1 MKKNLDT
8 RQEKGASPESRQAF
22 KKFNE
27 LPQSKPVFFFS
38 ADIIVL
44 LYCCAPRIAP
54 LIVGDIDLNYLI
66 TE

>member
-27 LPQSKPVFFFS
+27 LPQSKAVFFFQCRHYC
-38 ADIIVL
+38 IIVL
-44 LYCCAPRIAP
+44 LR
-54 LIVGDIDLNYLI
+54 
-66 TE
+66 T

>member
-27 LPQSKPVFFFS
+27 LRQSKPVFFS
-38 ADIIVL
+38 VQTL
-44 LYCCAPRIAP
+44 LYYC
-54 LIVGDIDLNYLI
+54 IVAHL
-66 TE
+66 E